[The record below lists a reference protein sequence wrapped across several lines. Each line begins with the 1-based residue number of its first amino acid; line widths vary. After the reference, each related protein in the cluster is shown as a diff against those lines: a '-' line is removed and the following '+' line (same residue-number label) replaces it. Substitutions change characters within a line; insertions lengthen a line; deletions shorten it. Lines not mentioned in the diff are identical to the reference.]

1 MKRIDRNP
9 ERFEVIDLFEAM
21 ARKRG
26 LKLNDP
32 SSHKSF
38 IDSVSNSLNSSKDNP
53 IILHGRR
60 VESMFEYVV
69 AGLGNSILIKR
80 EDSGDVCAADPE
92 IRPPD
97 FRIVLDGGAEIFV
110 EVKNCHKA
118 DPKYRFSFKSSYL
131 SALSKYATIL
141 GRDLYIAIFWSSLR
155 KWTLIR
161 PASLILTERPSIS
174 FLEAFKKNEM
184 SLLGDV
190 MVGTTPPLSLR
201 IVADPSK
208 PRDVAQDEDC
218 TFTIGSVDLYC
229 NGMRIEDSL
238 EQTLA
243 FYFMRNSDWH
253 IEDAK
258 AKLEEDLLVYL
269 EYVAEPQEPVP
280 NQGFQILGFLSEMI
294 SRSYNDI
301 TAESGEIQQ
310 LSPSAAPGSLGI
322 AIPKGYKG
330 KHFPLWIF
338 RIKPK

>member
-80 EDSGDVCAADPE
+80 EDS
-92 IRPPD
+92 
-97 FRIVLDGGAEIFV
+97 
-110 EVKNCHKA
+110 A
-118 DPKYRFSFKSSYL
+118 DPKYRFLLKSSYL
-131 SALSKYATIL
+131 SALSKYATIF
-141 GRDLYIAIFWSSLR
+141 GRDLYIAIFWSRLR

-184 SLLGDV
+184 SLLGDA

-208 PRDVAQDEDC
+208 PRDGAQDGEC
-218 TFTIGSVDLYC
+218 IFTIGSVDLYC
-229 NGMRIEDSL
+229 NGMRIEESL

-243 FYFMRNSDWH
+243 FYFMLNSDWH
-253 IEDAK
+253 VEDAK
-258 AKLEEDLLVYL
+258 AKLEGDLLEYL